1 MKIGN
6 SNFANTNEPSTD
18 SLHSWDRQHQLQ
30 PWAAMDAWREYDHM
44 LVEMLREFIYGMP
57 QVRNS

>member
-18 SLHSWDRQHQLQ
+18 SLHSWDRQHQLH

-44 LVEMLREFIYGMP
+44 LVENAEGI
-57 QVRNS
+57 